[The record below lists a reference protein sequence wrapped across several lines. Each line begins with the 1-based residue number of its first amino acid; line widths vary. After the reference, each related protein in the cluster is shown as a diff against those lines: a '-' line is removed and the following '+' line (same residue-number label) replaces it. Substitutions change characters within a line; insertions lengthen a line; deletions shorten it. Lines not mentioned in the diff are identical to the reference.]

1 MGKPRICVLPPL
13 SLLTTK
19 ELKIFQYRWKFL
31 RLAGFESHPLRY
43 LSSTTTL
50 PNGPKKWA
58 QCRSDE
64 ALASRIYSSVQLTG
78 FQSNFSPKRTIFRA
92 DLDRKST
99 RLNSSHLGI
108 SYAVFCL

>member
-31 RLAGFESHPLRY
+31 RLAGFVSHPLRY

-78 FQSNFSPKRTIFRA
+78 FQSNFSPKRTIFQA
-92 DLDRKST
+92 DVG
-99 RLNSSHLGI
+99 RLATKGQLNHRDFWSGRW
-108 SYAVFCL
+108 